1 VLATLRA
8 LNERHSVPFVEQLS
22 RAQSGLSSAS
32 GSAPS
37 GARSSAAAGSS
48 RDAARGPGQA
58 AAEYSFEQFVEHF
71 DVDDK
76 LVQRVVETMIKV
88 SDLSGLDW
96 PLAIQSLTYPHFC
109 RRLLCRRTSP

>member
-1 VLATLRA
+1 MLATLRA

-37 GARSSAAAGSS
+37 GARSSTAAGSS
-48 RDAARGPGQA
+48 RDAARGSGQA

-88 SDLSGLDW
+88 SSAARLEW
-96 PLAIQSLTYPHFC
+96 PLAMHPLTYLHFC
-109 RRLLCRRTSP
+109 RRLRCRRTSL